1 MEFQANNK
9 SNLNTAENVIN
20 FASNMFT
27 SGYSNSEPIIS
38 SITEVLG
45 DDAENILNIDLEEF
59 KLEKILST
67 SDYKVWKSL

>member
-45 DDAENILNIDLEEF
+45 DDAENILNIDLEFGVEMIKF
-59 KLEKILST
+59 FYFFWIFLI
-67 SDYKVWKSL
+67 